1 MTNHFTYG
9 SLMFPEVIYKLTT
22 RQDYSKAKGTL
33 QNFARRR
40 VKARVYPGITP
51 LQGSAV
57 SGVVYFDLTEE
68 DMKILN
74 AFENVEY
81 LPTTVSVET
90 EEGPVEAVAY
100 IYADPSN
107 LLEQ

>member
-1 MTNHFTYG
+1 MTNLFTYG

-22 RQDYSKAKGTL
+22 RQDYPQAKATL
-33 QNFARRR
+33 PNFTRRR
-40 VKARVYPGITP
+40 VNARVYPGITP

-57 SGVVYFDLTEE
+57 NGVVYFGLVRE
-68 DMKILN
+68 DMSILN

-81 LPTTVSVET
+81 VPTVVSVNT

-100 IYADPSN
+100 VYADPSN
-107 LLEQ
+107 LLE